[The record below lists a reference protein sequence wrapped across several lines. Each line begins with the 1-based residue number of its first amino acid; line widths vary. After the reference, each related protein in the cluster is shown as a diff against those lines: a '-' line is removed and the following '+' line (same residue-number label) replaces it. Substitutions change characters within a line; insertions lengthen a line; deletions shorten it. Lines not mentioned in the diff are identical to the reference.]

1 MAGDIHLPPLT
12 NYSEGIMV
20 NKKPII
26 EFKDL
31 TFYYSLQE
39 KPALKN
45 INLTIYKGE
54 YVAILGLNGAGKTTL
69 QLCINGV
76 IPNMIIGKFE
86 GDVLINGLNTQ
97 EYPTRELAKIV
108 GMVFDNPEFQLTQT
122 SVAEEVAL
130 GLENIGTPTDDMY
143 AIIED
148 ALETVG
154 MDGLQERS
162 PFELSGGQQQRLAI
176 ASALAMQPEIF
187 VMDEPT
193 SNIDPI
199 GKEEVIAVA
208 AKLNKEKHMTV
219 ILAEHEVEVIAQ
231 YADHVIV
238 IDDGEIIL
246 DGTPHE
252 VFEQVELI
260 EKIGLRTPQV
270 TEFAYQLKKKYGIKI
285 KDLPVKIDEA
295 EQFAVDTFKRK

>member
-1 MAGDIHLPPLT
+1 MAGDNYLPPLA

-20 NKKPII
+20 NKKPVI
-26 EFKDL
+26 EFKNL
-31 TFYYSLQE
+31 TYYYSLQE

-45 INLTIYKGE
+45 INLTIYEGE

-76 IPNMIIGKFE
+76 IPNMIIGNFE
-86 GDVLINGLNTQ
+86 GDVLVNGLNTQ

-130 GLENIGTPTDDMY
+130 GLENIGIPTDDMH

-154 MDGLQERS
+154 LDGLQERS

-199 GKEEVIAVA
+199 GKDEVIAVA
-208 AKLNKEKHMTV
+208 AKLNTEKHMTV

-231 YADHVIV
+231 YADHVII
-238 IDDGEIIL
+238 IDEGEIIL

-270 TEFAYQLKKKYGIKI
+270 TKFAYQLKEKYGLKT
-285 KDLPVKIDEA
+285 KGLPVTIDEA
-295 EQFAVDTFKRK
+295 EQFAVDTFKK

>member
-1 MAGDIHLPPLT
+1 MA
-12 NYSEGIMV
+12 E
-20 NKKPII
+20 KKPVI
-26 EFKDL
+26 EIKDL
-31 TFYYSLQE
+31 TFHYQLQE

-45 INLTIYKGE
+45 INLTIYEGE

-69 QLCINGV
+69 QLCMNGV
-76 IPNMIIGKFE
+76 IPNMIYGDFE
-86 GDVLINGLNTQ
+86 GDVLVNGLNTQ
-97 EYPTRELAKIV
+97 EYPTRELAKVV
-108 GMVFDNPEFQLTQT
+108 GVVFDNPEFQLTQT

-130 GLENIGTPTDDMY
+130 GLENLGIPTEDMQ
-143 AIIED
+143 AIIDE
-148 ALETVG
+148 ALEVVG

-162 PFELSGGQQQRLAI
+162 PFALSGGQQQRLAI
-176 ASALAMQPEIF
+176 ASALAMKPEIF

-231 YADHVIV
+231 FADHVVV
-238 IDDGEIIL
+238 IHEGEIVL

-252 VFEQVELI
+252 VFSQVETL
-260 EKIGLRTPQV
+260 EKIGLRVPQV
-270 TEFAYQLKKKYGIKI
+270 TEFAYKLDHDYGMNI
-285 KDLPVKIDEA
+285 KDYPVRIDEA
-295 EQFAVDTFKRK
+295 EAFAKQTFKKK

>member
-1 MAGDIHLPPLT
+1 MA
-12 NYSEGIMV
+12 E
-20 NKKPII
+20 KKPVI

-31 TFYYSLQE
+31 TFHYQLQE

-45 INLTIYKGE
+45 INLTIYEGE

-76 IPNMIIGKFE
+76 IPNMIYGDFE
-86 GDVLINGLNTQ
+86 GDVLVNGMNTQ
-97 EYPTRELAKIV
+97 EYPTRELAKVV

-130 GLENIGTPTDDMY
+130 GLENLGIPTEEMQP
-143 AIIED
+143 IIDE

-162 PFELSGGQQQRLAI
+162 PFALSGGQQQRLAI
-176 ASALAMQPEIF
+176 ASALAMKPEIF

-231 YADHVIV
+231 FADHVIV
-238 IDDGEIIL
+238 IHEGEIVL

-252 VFEQVELI
+252 VFSQVETL

-270 TEFAYQLKKKYGIKI
+270 TEFAYKLDHQYGMKI
-285 KDLPVKIDEA
+285 DEYPVRIDEA
-295 EQFAVDTFKRK
+295 EKFAMKTFKK

>member
-1 MAGDIHLPPLT
+1 
-12 NYSEGIMV
+12 MV
-20 NKKPII
+20 NKKPVI
-26 EFKDL
+26 EIKNL

-45 INLTIYKGE
+45 INLTIYEGE

-76 IPNMIIGKFE
+76 IPNMIIGNFE
-86 GDVLINGLNTQ
+86 GDVLVNGLNTQ

-130 GLENIGTPTDDMY
+130 GLENIGIPTDDMY
-143 AIIED
+143 TIIED

-154 MDGLQERS
+154 LDGLQERS

-176 ASALAMQPEIF
+176 ASALAMKPEIF

-231 YADHVIV
+231 FADHVIV
-238 IDDGEIIL
+238 IDEGEIIL

-270 TEFAYQLKKKYGIKI
+270 TEFAYQLKKKYGLKT
-285 KDLPVKIDEA
+285 KGLPVTIDEA
-295 EQFAVDTFKRK
+295 EQFVVDTFK

>member
-1 MAGDIHLPPLT
+1 MAGDRYLPPLT
-12 NYSEGIMV
+12 NYIEGIMV
-20 NKKPII
+20 NKKPVI
-26 EFKDL
+26 EFKNL
-31 TFYYSLQE
+31 TFYYALQE

-45 INLTIYKGE
+45 INLTIYEGE

-76 IPNMIIGKFE
+76 IPNMIIGNFE

-130 GLENIGTPTDDMY
+130 GLENIGIPTNDMY

-154 MDGLQERS
+154 LDGLQERS

-176 ASALAMQPEIF
+176 ASALAMKPEIF

-199 GKEEVIAVA
+199 GKDEVIAVA

-238 IDDGEIIL
+238 IDEGEIIL

-270 TEFAYQLKKKYGIKI
+270 TEFAYQLKKKYGLKT
-285 KDLPVKIDEA
+285 KELPVTIDEA
-295 EQFAVDTFKRK
+295 EQFAVDTFK

>member
-1 MAGDIHLPPLT
+1 MAK
-12 NYSEGIMV
+12 
-20 NKKPII
+20 KKPVI
-26 EFKDL
+26 EIKNL
-31 TFYYSLQE
+31 TFSYQLQE

-45 INLTIYKGE
+45 INLTIYEGE

-76 IPNMIIGKFE
+76 IPNMIFGDFE
-86 GDVLINGLNTQ
+86 GDVIINGLNTQ
-97 EYPTRELAKIV
+97 EYPTREMAKIV
-108 GMVFDNPEFQLTQT
+108 GVVFDNPEFQLTQT

-130 GLENIGTPTDDMY
+130 GLENLGIPTEEMQP
-143 AIIED
+143 IIDD

-154 MDGLQERS
+154 LDGLQERS
-162 PFELSGGQQQRLAI
+162 PFALSGGQQQRLAI
-176 ASALAMQPEIF
+176 ASALAMKPQIF

-208 AKLNKEKHMTV
+208 AKLNQEKHMTV

-231 YADHVIV
+231 FADHVIV
-238 IDDGEIIL
+238 IHEGEIIL

-252 VFEQVELI
+252 VFAQVEKL
-260 EKIGLRTPQV
+260 EEIGLRAPQV
-270 TEFAYQLKKKYGIKI
+270 TKFAFRLEKEYGLKI
-285 KDLPVKIDEA
+285 KEYPIRIDEA
-295 EQFAVDTFKRK
+295 EKFAVDTFKKNKK

>member
-1 MAGDIHLPPLT
+1 
-12 NYSEGIMV
+12 MV
-20 NKKPII
+20 NKKPVI
-26 EFKDL
+26 EIKNL

-45 INLTIYKGE
+45 INLTIYEGE

-76 IPNMIIGKFE
+76 IPNMIMGNFE
-86 GDVLINGLNTQ
+86 GDVLVNGLNTQ

-130 GLENIGTPTDDMY
+130 GLENIGIPTDDMY

-154 MDGLQERS
+154 LDGLQERS

-176 ASALAMQPEIF
+176 ASALAMKPEIF

-231 YADHVIV
+231 FADHVIV
-238 IDDGEIIL
+238 IDEGEIIL

-270 TEFAYQLKKKYGIKI
+270 TEFAYQLKKKYGLKT
-285 KDLPVKIDEA
+285 KGLPVTIDEA
-295 EQFAVDTFKRK
+295 EQFVVDTFK

>member
-1 MAGDIHLPPLT
+1 MA
-12 NYSEGIMV
+12 E
-20 NKKPII
+20 KKPVI
-26 EFKDL
+26 EIKDL
-31 TFYYSLQE
+31 TFSYQLQE

-45 INLTIYKGE
+45 INLTIYEGE

-76 IPNMIIGKFE
+76 IPNMIYGDFE
-86 GDVLINGLNTQ
+86 GDVLINGMNTQ
-97 EYPTRELAKIV
+97 EYPTREMAKIV
-108 GMVFDNPEFQLTQT
+108 GVVFDNPEFQLTQT

-130 GLENIGTPTDDMY
+130 GLENLGVPTEEMQ
-143 AIIED
+143 AIIDE
-148 ALETVG
+148 ALDTVG
-154 MDGLQERS
+154 LDGLQERS
-162 PFELSGGQQQRLAI
+162 PFALSGGQQQRLAI
-176 ASALAMQPEIF
+176 ASALAMKPEVF

-231 YADHVIV
+231 FADHVIV
-238 IDDGEIIL
+238 IHEGEIVL

-252 VFEQVELI
+252 VFAQVETL
-260 EKIGLRTPQV
+260 EKIGLRVPQV
-270 TEFAYQLKKKYGIKI
+270 TEFAYTLEHEYGMKI
-285 KDLPVKIDEA
+285 KEYPVRIDEA
-295 EQFAVDTFKRK
+295 EQFATQTFKK

>member
-1 MAGDIHLPPLT
+1 MA
-12 NYSEGIMV
+12 E
-20 NKKPII
+20 KKPVI

-31 TFYYSLQE
+31 TFHYQLQE

-45 INLTIYKGE
+45 INLTIYEGE

-76 IPNMIIGKFE
+76 IPNMIYGDFE
-86 GDVLINGLNTQ
+86 GDVLVNGMNTQ
-97 EYPTRELAKIV
+97 EYPTRELAKVV

-130 GLENIGTPTDDMY
+130 GLENLGIPTEEMQP
-143 AIIED
+143 IIDE

-162 PFELSGGQQQRLAI
+162 PFALSGGQQQRLAI
-176 ASALAMQPEIF
+176 ASALAMKPEIF

-231 YADHVIV
+231 FADHVIV
-238 IDDGEIIL
+238 IHEGEIVL

-252 VFEQVELI
+252 VFSQVETL

-270 TEFAYQLKKKYGIKI
+270 TEFAYKLDHQYGMKI
-285 KDLPVKIDEA
+285 GEYPVRIDEA
-295 EQFAVDTFKRK
+295 EKFAMKTFKK

>member
-1 MAGDIHLPPLT
+1 
-12 NYSEGIMV
+12 MV
-20 NKKPII
+20 NKKPVI
-26 EFKDL
+26 EFKNL
-31 TFYYSLQE
+31 TFSYQLQK

-45 INLTIYKGE
+45 INLTIYEGE
-54 YVAILGLNGAGKTTL
+54 YVAILGLNGAGKTTM

-76 IPNMIIGKFE
+76 IPNMIFGDFE
-86 GDVLINGLNTQ
+86 GKVLINGLDTQ

-130 GLENIGTPTDDMY
+130 GLENLGIPTVKMKPTID
-143 AIIED
+143 E

-154 MDGLQERS
+154 MNGLQDRS
-162 PFELSGGQQQRLAI
+162 PFALSGGQQQRLAI
-176 ASALAMQPEIF
+176 ASALAMKPEIF

-231 YADHVIV
+231 FADHVIV
-238 IDDGEIIL
+238 IHEGEIVL
-246 DGTPHE
+246 DGNPHD
-252 VFEQVELI
+252 VFSQVEVL

-270 TEFAYQLKKKYGIKI
+270 TEFAHKLKNDYGINLKKY
-285 KDLPVKIDEA
+285 PVRLDEA
-295 EQFAVDTFKRK
+295 EKFTMDTFKKK

>member
-1 MAGDIHLPPLT
+1 MAGDGHLPPLT
-12 NYSEGIMV
+12 SYSEGVMA
-20 NKKPII
+20 NKKPVI

-31 TFYYSLQE
+31 TFYYSLHE

-54 YVAILGLNGAGKTTL
+54 YVAILGLNSAGKTTL

-76 IPNMIIGKFE
+76 IPNMIIGNFE

-130 GLENIGTPTDDMY
+130 GLENIGTPTDDMH

-154 MDGLQERS
+154 MNGLQERS

-238 IDDGEIIL
+238 IDEGEIIL

-252 VFEQVELI
+252 VFEQVEVL

-270 TEFAYQLKKKYGIKI
+270 TEFAYQLKKNYGLKT
-285 KDLPVKIDEA
+285 KGLPVTIDEG
-295 EQFAVDTFKRK
+295 EQFTVDTFKK

>member
-1 MAGDIHLPPLT
+1 MA
-12 NYSEGIMV
+12 E
-20 NKKPII
+20 KKPVI

-31 TFYYSLQE
+31 TFHYQLQE
-39 KPALKN
+39 KPALKK
-45 INLTIYKGE
+45 INLTIYEGE

-76 IPNMIIGKFE
+76 IPNMIYGDFE
-86 GDVLINGLNTQ
+86 GDVLVNGMNTQ
-97 EYPTRELAKIV
+97 EYPTRELAKVV

-130 GLENIGTPTDDMY
+130 GLENLGIPTEEMQP
-143 AIIED
+143 IIDE

-162 PFELSGGQQQRLAI
+162 PFALSGGQQQRLAI
-176 ASALAMQPEIF
+176 ASALAMKPEIF

-231 YADHVIV
+231 FADHVIV
-238 IDDGEIIL
+238 IHEGEIVL

-252 VFEQVELI
+252 VFSQVETL

-270 TEFAYQLKKKYGIKI
+270 TEFAYKLDHQYGMKI
-285 KDLPVKIDEA
+285 DEYPVRIDEA
-295 EQFAVDTFKRK
+295 EKFAMKTFKK

>member
-1 MAGDIHLPPLT
+1 M
-12 NYSEGIMV
+12 N
-20 NKKPII
+20 NKKPVI
-26 EFKDL
+26 EFKNF
-31 TFYYSLQE
+31 TFSYQLQE
-39 KPALKN
+39 TPALKN
-45 INLTIYKGE
+45 INLTIYEGE

-76 IPNMIIGKFE
+76 IPNMIY
-86 GDVLINGLNTQ
+86 GDVEGEVLVKGLDTQ

-130 GLENIGTPTDDMY
+130 GLENLGIPTEEMH
-143 AIIED
+143 AIIDE
-148 ALETVG
+148 ALITVG

-162 PFELSGGQQQRLAI
+162 PFALSGGQQQRLAI
-176 ASALAMQPEIF
+176 ASALAMKPEIF

-231 YADHVIV
+231 FADHVIV
-238 IDDGEIIL
+238 IHEGEIIL
-246 DGTPHE
+246 DGTPRE
-252 VFEQVELI
+252 VFSQVETL
-260 EKIGLRTPQV
+260 EEIGLRTPQV
-270 TEFAYQLKKKYGIKI
+270 TEFAYKLKNEYGKQVEEFPVRIDEGEKFSVETFKKKK
-285 KDLPVKIDEA
+285 
-295 EQFAVDTFKRK
+295 

>member
-1 MAGDIHLPPLT
+1 
-12 NYSEGIMV
+12 MV
-20 NKKPII
+20 NKKPVI
-26 EFKDL
+26 EFKNL
-31 TFYYSLQE
+31 TFYYALQE

-45 INLTIYKGE
+45 INLTIYEGE

-76 IPNMIIGKFE
+76 IPNMIIGNFE

-130 GLENIGTPTDDMY
+130 GLENIGIPTNDMY

-154 MDGLQERS
+154 LDGLQERS

-176 ASALAMQPEIF
+176 ASALAMKPEIF

-199 GKEEVIAVA
+199 GKDEVIAVA

-238 IDDGEIIL
+238 IDEGEIIL

-270 TEFAYQLKKKYGIKI
+270 TEFAYQLKKKYGLKT
-285 KDLPVKIDEA
+285 KELPVTIDEA
-295 EQFAVDTFKRK
+295 EQFAVDTFK

>member
-1 MAGDIHLPPLT
+1 MA
-12 NYSEGIMV
+12 E
-20 NKKPII
+20 KKPVI

-31 TFYYSLQE
+31 TFYYQLQE

-45 INLTIYKGE
+45 INLTIYEGE

-76 IPNMIIGKFE
+76 IPNMIYGNFE
-86 GDVLINGLNTQ
+86 GDVIINGMNTQ
-97 EYPTRELAKIV
+97 EYPTREMAKIV

-130 GLENIGTPTDDMY
+130 GLENIGIPTEEMH
-143 AIIED
+143 AIIDE

-162 PFELSGGQQQRLAI
+162 PFALSGGQQQRLAI
-176 ASALAMQPEIF
+176 ASALAMKPQIF

-231 YADHVIV
+231 FADHVIV
-238 IDDGEIIL
+238 IHEGEIIL
-246 DGTPHE
+246 DGTPTE
-252 VFEQVELI
+252 VFSQVQTL
-260 EKIGLRTPQV
+260 EKIGLRVPQV
-270 TEFAYQLKKKYGIKI
+270 TEFAYKLKTDYGKKV
-285 KDLPVKIDEA
+285 DTFPVRIDEG
-295 EQFAVDTFKRK
+295 EQFAIDMFKTEK

>member
-1 MAGDIHLPPLT
+1 MVT
-12 NYSEGIMV
+12 NTMTK
-20 NKKPII
+20 KKPVI
-26 EFKDL
+26 EFRDL
-31 TFYYSLQE
+31 TFSYQLQE
-39 KPALKN
+39 IPALKN
-45 INLTIYKGE
+45 INLTIYQGE

-76 IPNMIIGKFE
+76 IPNMILGSFE
-86 GDVLINGLNTQ
+86 GNVLINGLDTQ
-97 EYPTRELAKIV
+97 EYPTREMAKVV
-108 GMVFDNPEFQLTQT
+108 GMVFDNPEYQMTQT

-130 GLENIGTPTDDMY
+130 GLENLGIPSVEMP
-143 AIIED
+143 AIVND

-154 MDGLQERS
+154 LSGLQERS
-162 PFELSGGQQQRLAI
+162 PFALSGGQQQRLAI
-176 ASALAMQPEIF
+176 ASALAMKPEIF

-238 IDDGEIIL
+238 I
-246 DGTPHE
+246 HE
-252 VFEQVELI
+252 
-260 EKIGLRTPQV
+260 G
-270 TEFAYQLKKKYGIKI
+270 
-285 KDLPVKIDEA
+285 
-295 EQFAVDTFKRK
+295 

>member
-1 MAGDIHLPPLT
+1 MA
-12 NYSEGIMV
+12 E
-20 NKKPII
+20 KKPVI
-26 EFKDL
+26 EIKNL
-31 TFYYSLQE
+31 TFHYQLQE
-39 KPALKN
+39 TPALKN
-45 INLTIYKGE
+45 INLTIYEGE

-76 IPNMIIGKFE
+76 IPNMIYGDFE
-86 GDVLINGLNTQ
+86 GDVLVNGLNTQ

-108 GMVFDNPEFQLTQT
+108 GVVFDNPEFQLTQT

-130 GLENIGTPTDDMY
+130 GLENLGIPTEEMHP
-143 AIIED
+143 IIDE
-148 ALETVG
+148 ALEIVG

-162 PFELSGGQQQRLAI
+162 PFALSGGQQQRLAI
-176 ASALAMQPEIF
+176 ASALAMKPEIF

-231 YADHVIV
+231 FADHVVV
-238 IDDGEIIL
+238 IHEGEIVL
-246 DGTPHE
+246 DGTPNE
-252 VFEQVELI
+252 VFSQVETL
-260 EKIGLRTPQV
+260 EKIGLRPPQV
-270 TEFAYQLKKKYGIKI
+270 TEFAYKLDHEYGVDIKEY
-285 KDLPVKIDEA
+285 PVRIDDA
-295 EQFAVDTFKRK
+295 EKFALQTFKK

>member
-1 MAGDIHLPPLT
+1 
-12 NYSEGIMV
+12 MV
-20 NKKPII
+20 NKKPVI
-26 EFKDL
+26 EIKNL
-31 TFYYSLQE
+31 TFYYSLQK

-45 INLTIYKGE
+45 INLTIYEGE
-54 YVAILGLNGAGKTTL
+54 YVAILGLNSAGKKTL

-76 IPNMIIGKFE
+76 IPNMIMGNFE
-86 GDVLINGLNTQ
+86 GDVLVNGLNTQ

-130 GLENIGTPTDDMY
+130 GLENIGIPTDDMY

-154 MDGLQERS
+154 LDGLQERS

-176 ASALAMQPEIF
+176 ASALAMKPEIF

-231 YADHVIV
+231 FADHVII
-238 IDDGEIIL
+238 IDEGEIIL

-270 TEFAYQLKKKYGIKI
+270 TEFAYQLKKKYGLKT
-285 KDLPVKIDEA
+285 KGLPVTIDEA
-295 EQFAVDTFKRK
+295 EQFVVDTFK

>member
-1 MAGDIHLPPLT
+1 MAK
-12 NYSEGIMV
+12 
-20 NKKPII
+20 KKPVI
-26 EFKDL
+26 EFRNL
-31 TFYYSLQE
+31 TFSYQLQE
-39 KPALKN
+39 IPALKN
-45 INLTIYKGE
+45 INLTIYEGE

-76 IPNMIIGKFE
+76 IPNMIFGDFE
-86 GDVLINGLNTQ
+86 GDVLVNGLNTQ
-97 EYPTRELAKIV
+97 EYPTREMAKIV

-130 GLENIGTPTDDMY
+130 GLENLGIPTVEMHP
-143 AIIED
+143 IIED

-154 MDGLQERS
+154 LDGLQERS
-162 PFELSGGQQQRLAI
+162 PFALSGGQQQRLAI
-176 ASALAMQPEIF
+176 ASALAMKPQIF

-231 YADHVIV
+231 FADHVIV
-238 IDDGEIIL
+238 IHEGEIIL

-252 VFEQVELI
+252 VFAQVEKL
-260 EKIGLRTPQV
+260 EKIGLRVPQV
-270 TEFAYQLKKKYGIKI
+270 TEFAYRLEKEYGVKVKEYPI
-285 KDLPVKIDEA
+285 KIDEA
-295 EQFAVDTFKRK
+295 EQFAADTFKK